1 MKKKAFNELMNS
13 VREAGRIRR
22 RAAKSAKGTL
32 VRRRA
37 MASTAGG
44 ERTFRVSRAVER
56 MLRDAIAECDRG
68 DTIPLKQLLS
78 EMRSRERPR

>member
-1 MKKKAFNELMNS
+1 MKKTAFNELMSS

-22 RAAKSAKGTL
+22 RAAKSAKGTV

-37 MASTAGG
+37 KARTAGG
-44 ERTFRVSRAVER
+44 ERTFRVSRAVEK
-56 MLRDAIAECDRG
+56 MLREAIAECDRG

-78 EMRSRERPR
+78 EMRSRERSK